1 MDWLLNWIPTNWLAI
16 NWLPMGWLAYNLSQ
30 RWLISLCYQ
39 AESRHAVFNEFGVAN
54 SIIRISNNIVV

>member
-1 MDWLLNWIPTNWLAI
+1 
-16 NWLPMGWLAYNLSQ
+16 MGWLVYNLPQ